1 MSHPLEYK
9 VMVSDSEKCLL
20 CLLDISVS
28 ALGECLF
35 KSFAHFLN
43 RVIFCCRAS
52 VYSKFNLTHK
62 II

>member
-9 VMVSDSEKCLL
+9 VMVRISVCLMVSDSEKCLL

-28 ALGECLF
+28 ALGKCLF

-43 RVIFCCRAS
+43 RVIFCCS
-52 VYSKFNLTHK
+52 FCVF
-62 II
+62 